1 MDYSQLQP
9 ENIISENQ
17 YEISQDFIN
26 KYTESVKD
34 DSVYNNLVPPMA
46 ISALSIRGVL
56 NDLNIPGGTVHLNQE
71 FDYFSAVHKNEIINC
86 KATII
91 SNNVRAGWRFLVIKL
106 ETSTKQQ
113 PIIMTGKSTIM
124 IPVEDAYDSQK

>member
-56 NDLNIPGGTVHLNQE
+56 NDLNIPGGTVQLNQE
-71 FDYFSAVHKNEIINC
+71 FDYFSAIHKNENIN
-86 KATII
+86 
-91 SNNVRAGWRFLVIKL
+91 
-106 ETSTKQQ
+106 
-113 PIIMTGKSTIM
+113 
-124 IPVEDAYDSQK
+124 

>member
-1 MDYSQLQP
+1 
-9 ENIISENQ
+9 
-17 YEISQDFIN
+17 
-26 KYTESVKD
+26 
-34 DSVYNNLVPPMA
+34 MA

-71 FDYFSAVHKNEIINC
+71 FDYFSAIHKNEIINC

-124 IPVEDAYDSQK
+124 IPVENEND